1 MEMATVDFSVLFPD
15 DRQCGTTV
23 LRQAQ
28 LVMLRMFKIIDYI
41 CRKHKI
47 NYWMCSGT
55 LLGAVRHKGF
65 IPWDDDLDICMIR
78 EDYERFVSIAVEEFP
93 ADMVLQTR
101 ETDPNYHY
109 LPLPCKVR
117 DKKSFILSPGYEDA
131 NCEKGLF
138 IDIFPMDRYHIQPV
152 PFMIERCIKAYNMFI
167 CKSLDAIYF
176 KNESLDKRVLAAF
189 HPMFHTL
196 VRQYLGFAR
205 RLIDHNRCL
214 GTNCKLGHGF
224 DTIWRRYLDYKD
236 IFPVKELEFEG
247 YKFFAPNNPDIYLRT
262 LYGDNYMTPPPPGKR
277 LLSQHAMQMK
287 PILE

>member
-1 MEMATVDFSVLFPD
+1 MGKVDFSELFPD
-15 DRQCGTTV
+15 NRRQGETV

-41 CRKHKI
+41 CRKHQI
-47 NYWMCSGT
+47 DYWMCSGT

-78 EDYERFVSIAVEEFP
+78 EDYERFVSIAVDEFP
-93 ADMVLQTR
+93 QDMILQTR

-117 DKKSFILSPGYEDA
+117 DKKSFILSPGYEDEA
-131 NCEKGLF
+131 CEKGLF
-138 IDIFPMDRYHIQPV
+138 IDIFPMDRYHIQSF
-152 PFMIERCIKAYNMFI
+152 PFMIEKCIKAYNMFI